1 MYGCPFYPPGVPL
14 PGALLPGALPVG
26 SLLVGAVLLCVLLVD
41 AVLVVRRHR
50 PEGHR
55 LEGLPVERHQFPIL
69 LQGVVLLC
77 VLVNGPLPLILI
89 IVERIKCIILVRVH
103 PVSNQVII
111 DVMCNR
117 QMMSLFKLLYHDVG
131 PPLCSEPKC
140 VGESQSRGNV
150 SRVVLK
156 VSSCQSSRQVNRF
169 LPALPFHVTPL
180 SLTTTLI
187 RLRSC
192 NNLKPA
198 LAGRQQT
205 TLTTTLVTH
214 VPPWSTCPT

>member
-1 MYGCPFYPPGVPL
+1 MYRCPFYPPGVPL

-41 AVLVVRRHR
+41 AVLVDAVLL
-50 PEGHR
+50 GV
-55 LEGLPVERHQFPIL
+55 LLVGALLVGASLQFPIL

-131 PPLCSEPKC
+131 PPLCSEPEMC
-140 VGESQSRGNV
+140 G
-150 SRVVLK
+150 
-156 VSSCQSSRQVNRF
+156 
-169 LPALPFHVTPL
+169 
-180 SLTTTLI
+180 
-187 RLRSC
+187 
-192 NNLKPA
+192 
-198 LAGRQQT
+198 
-205 TLTTTLVTH
+205 
-214 VPPWSTCPT
+214 